1 MNLLIPRGICQTPNS
16 AKNGNKEFRQQNKNK
31 FAKITNNDY
40 NLKGKISKHNQ
51 FIKINART
59 MSAFPGRRE
68 LSVGGPTAPLYHIS
82 QMYASHLMAFST
94 PRFRHR
100 HERDQLLR
108 ITVCYSLWMTVKVLI
123 CILWQEEI

>member
-1 MNLLIPRGICQTPNS
+1 
-16 AKNGNKEFRQQNKNK
+16 
-31 FAKITNNDY
+31 
-40 NLKGKISKHNQ
+40 
-51 FIKINART
+51 

-82 QMYASHLMAFST
+82 RMYASHLMAFST

-108 ITVCYSLWMTVKVLI
+108 ITVCISNVNTAAYSFSQDYIFIGVDAYGGALGVVYNKM
-123 CILWQEEI
+123 

>member
-1 MNLLIPRGICQTPNS
+1 
-16 AKNGNKEFRQQNKNK
+16 
-31 FAKITNNDY
+31 
-40 NLKGKISKHNQ
+40 
-51 FIKINART
+51 

-82 QMYASHLMAFST
+82 RMYASHLMAFST

-108 ITVCYSLWMTVKVLI
+108 ITVRTLFVDNRNSFSIKERKKLSLYHKTMKR
-123 CILWQEEI
+123 